1 MSPPRA
7 VELNNFDLGFV
18 IETTSPAAAD
28 PERLRPLLREDEAFR
43 KAMVGDPR
51 VFKRIISDDE
61 AFVRISPGLYF
72 EVLLRQA
79 ASELQSARFTMERT
93 GTQSVAVFDAKEV
106 VMLLNDERLIDYLAA
121 MLASFT
127 RIDSQTRRVRVKPN
141 VWRRYRVNDL
151 DIDSLI
157 RLCATVDE
165 EARIGYYKRIAD
177 VCLFVLGI
185 FPEHAP
191 FDYRYP
197 LSGELRPMTSRR
209 GRRGAQEYEDEGRR
223 FYKLAS
229 VHPAAR
235 QTEQAEVFRL
245 LSENF
250 ATAKKPL
257 NFISAHYLRQ
267 RRDTVFQPGE

>member
-1 MSPPRA
+1 MSLMRSVA
-7 VELNNFDLGFV
+7 LTDYDLAFV
-18 IETTSPAAAD
+18 IDTASPGATG
-28 PERLRPLLREDEAFR
+28 PERLRPLLREDEALR

-51 VFKRIISDDE
+51 VFQRVSGDDE

-79 ASELQSARFTMERT
+79 AAELQSARFTMERT

-106 VMLLNDERLIDYLAA
+106 AVLLSDERLIDYLAA

-127 RIDSQTRRVRVKPN
+127 RINSQTRRVRVKPN

-157 RLCATVDE
+157 RVCGTVDE
-165 EARIGYYKRIAD
+165 DARVGYYKRIAD

-197 LSGELRPMTSRR
+197 SSGQLRPMTSRR

-235 QTEQAEVFRL
+235 QAETAEVFRL

-257 NFISAHYLRQ
+257 NFIAAHYLRQ